1 MLRYRERERESEKER
16 ERERERKSE
25 REYGVT
31 GAWLVVAGKDAGAH
45 KDAEAD
51 ELKDADEAHALLL
64 YSCLSAVM
72 LDESSLLSVSW
83 CAVRSAACVDSA
95 MFCAPSQKSHL
106 SRLR

>member
-51 ELKDADEAHALLL
+51 ALLL

-83 CAVRSAACVDSA
+83 CAVRSAACVDNA
-95 MFCAPSQKSHL
+95 MPCASSQKSHL
-106 SRLR
+106 LRLR